1 MSRVKKIKNEKK
13 LANFEKALPSVLATS
28 STKKIIR
35 AASKG
40 DLEEYGKTFKGYNWA
55 RTRDYNCV
63 LLIFSPIVAAAQ
75 AIANEVKKRN
85 SEEPLFDKNKQE
97 DEKWITIIE
106 LLNKCLSNEA
116 KLGNLCNHI
125 GSGKGKEIEQTLRNF
140 QDYNNLIGYL
150 VYGDET
156 KKSDPLIKRSKNI
169 SSWKVNGKYI
179 RNKLVPFVNAIN
191 PKLGEIMKKSVLK
204 TQQES
209 NASSAANLGNA
220 ATLPTPK
227 EPPRVADS
235 STSPP
240 EVFEKKDLNGQSIL
254 DNVIKQ
260 KRKELIEK
268 TNKSAQE
275 EFEKLKNQHKICA
288 VEAVYS
294 ENASNLPFLKSM
306 QFHYNISTTIPSKE
320 NFNIPSLTSSGKT
333 KKIKLSVVF
342 TDKDL
347 NKFISMDLKSK
358 EDVDEAFSRS
368 TEDIK
373 KNILLLIT
381 KINDFLNNITTE
393 KDKFEKLKNKEILFA
408 FDKQKDSYVYLHDY
422 GGEIVLNCRTL
433 FDSEFD
439 DDGKIE
445 EKLKKIY
452 SELESLS
459 KTLETQGETPATTP
473 ALFDRVPYNDDTDD
487 SSGWGS
493 DDESDKKSEDS
504 DTIEQK
510 IKELAGKGPKSED
523 QLREFLTKLKG
534 KYIFNVEDILDALEL
549 FNSDKNYKEND
560 IIEIF
565 EIKHELKLKNLDDA
579 IKLFEATKRDGGPL
593 QKFGYG
599 MINTAAD
606 LAGTS
611 IEEAIAS
618 IERIFTEHNDATTFL
633 SVVDTFV
640 WSKKF
645 EISEGDAMTLSLA
658 MRSDKFQSIIK
669 VAPTNMSLKTQ
680 TMDLDDVANV
690 AKAIIDLNL
699 HTEEKIEKAL
709 RIIVYLEKNK
719 NCNLDDAIKVLKHL
733 MNSQTINWTNI
744 NNTGIDKAYEKVFGE
759 EMKQNQRKAKALR
772 KRLKKWRKR
781 LNPSSSGEN
790 SDSESEDESKE
801 RSSKIRSKRRK
812 NQRTKRKRE
821 KKQEE

>member
-40 DLEEYGKTFKGYNWA
+40 NLEEYGKTFKEYNWA

-191 PKLGEIMKKSVLK
+191 PKLGEIMKKSVLE
-204 TQQES
+204 TNQVS
-209 NASSAANLGNA
+209 NAGPTVEHQPVKTETSFTQNTPNQALSPSATSTAGSQEATSSPA
-220 ATLPTPK
+220 
-227 EPPRVADS
+227 
-235 STSPP
+235 
-240 EVFEKKDLNGQSIL
+240 LN
-254 DNVIKQ
+254 NYIKQ
-260 KRKELIEK
+260 KRKELIEEI
-268 TNKSAQE
+268 NKSINGQIND
-275 EFEKLKNQHKICA
+275 KSKICA
-288 VEAVYS
+288 ADAIHS
-294 ENASNLPFLKSM
+294 ENATDTSPFLEGM
-306 QFHYNISTTIPSKE
+306 QFHYAISPAISHQATFGIPLS
-320 NFNIPSLTSSGKT
+320 THSGKT

-358 EDVDEAFSRS
+358 NDVNEAFSRS
-368 TEDIK
+368 TGAIV

-393 KDKFEKLKNKEILFA
+393 KDKFEKLKNKEILFVV
-408 FDKQKDSYVYLHDY
+408 DKQKDSYVYLHDY

-473 ALFDRVPYNDDTDD
+473 PSSLAAHVPFNGKGNDTDD
-487 SSGWGS
+487 NGKGNDTDDNGKGNDTDDSGWGS
-493 DDESDKKSEDS
+493 DDELEDEPDEKNKDS
-504 DTIEQK
+504 DTIEEQK
-510 IKELAGKGPKSED
+510 IKELAEKGLRSKE
-523 QLREFLTKLKG
+523 QLRELSTKLKAKHTFSVG
-534 KYIFNVEDILDALEL
+534 DILDALEL
-549 FNSDKNYKEND
+549 FNSDKNYEEDD

-565 EIKHELKLKNLDDA
+565 EIKHKLNLKNLDDA

-645 EISEGDAMTLSLA
+645 EISKVDAMKLSLA
-658 MRSDKFQSIIK
+658 IRSKEFQSIIK
-669 VAPTNMSLKTQ
+669 VAPTNMSLKTK
-680 TMDLDDVANV
+680 TMELKDVAYV

-699 HTEEKIEKAL
+699 DAGEQTKKAL
-709 RIIVYLEKNK
+709 SIIVYLEENK
-719 NCNLDDAIKVLKHL
+719 INCNLDDAIKVLKYL
-733 MNSQTINWTNI
+733 IDSETIDWINI
-744 NNTGIDKAYEKVFGE
+744 NNAGIDKAYREVFEKGAEKNLEAVD
-759 EMKQNQRKAKALR
+759 AL
-772 KRLKKWRKR
+772 KERLKKQNE
-781 LNPSSSGEN
+781 LNAY
-790 SDSESEDESKE
+790 SDDESSMSDDDWLDK
-801 RSSKIRSKRRK
+801 
-812 NQRTKRKRE
+812 
-821 KKQEE
+821 

>member
-40 DLEEYGKTFKGYNWA
+40 NLEEYGKTFKGYNWA

-97 DEKWITIIE
+97 DEKWIKIID

-116 KLGNLCNHI
+116 KLSDLCEHI
-125 GSGKGKEIEQTLRNF
+125 GSGRGKEIEQTLKNF

-150 VYGDET
+150 VYGAET
-156 KKSDPLIKRSKNI
+156 RKSPLIERSKSI

-179 RNKLVPFVNAIN
+179 RNKLIPFVNAIN
-191 PKLGEIMKKSVLK
+191 PKLGEIMKKSVLETNQVSGADPTVEHQPVNTETSL
-204 TQQES
+204 TQDTPNQTPS
-209 NASSAANLGNA
+209 PSAASTAGSQE
-220 ATLPTPK
+220 ATSSPT
-227 EPPRVADS
+227 
-235 STSPP
+235 
-240 EVFEKKDLNGQSIL
+240 LN
-254 DNVIKQ
+254 NYIKR
-260 KRKELIEK
+260 KRKELIEEI
-268 TNKSAQE
+268 NKSIKGQIND
-275 EFEKLKNQHKICA
+275 KSKICA
-288 VEAVYS
+288 ADAIHS
-294 ENASNLPFLKSM
+294 ENATDTSPFLEGM

-320 NFNIPSLTSSGKT
+320 TFNIPSSKSSGKT

-342 TDKDL
+342 TDDDL

-358 EDVDEAFSRS
+358 KDVNEAFSRS

-373 KNILLLIT
+373 KNTLLLIA

-393 KDKFEKLKNKEILFA
+393 KDNFEKLKNKEILFVV
-408 FDKQKDSYVYLHDY
+408 DKQKDSYVYLHDY

-473 ALFDRVPYNDDTDD
+473 PSSLAAHVPFNGKGNDTDD
-487 SSGWGS
+487 SGWESG
-493 DDESDKKSEDS
+493 DESDKKSKDSDKKSKDS

-510 IKELAGKGPKSED
+510 IKELAEKGQKSKK
-523 QLREFLTKLKG
+523 QLREFLERLEKDPTFSVK
-534 KYIFNVEDILDALEL
+534 DILDALEL
-549 FNSDKNYKEND
+549 FNSDKNYEEDD
-560 IIEIF
+560 IIKIF
-565 EIKHELKLKNLDDA
+565 EIKHKLKLKNLDDA
-579 IKLFEATKRDGGPL
+579 IKLFEATKRDGGQL
-593 QKFGYG
+593 KEFGYG
-599 MINTAAD
+599 MINTAANF
-606 LAGTS
+606 AGTS
-611 IEEAIAS
+611 IEEAIDS

-645 EISEGDAMTLSLA
+645 EISKVDAMKLSLA
-658 MRSDKFQSIIK
+658 MRSKEFQSIIK
-669 VAPTNMSLKTQ
+669 EAPASMAQKTK
-680 TMDLDDVANV
+680 TMDLKKVADV

-699 HTEEKIEKAL
+699 DAGEQTKKAL
-709 RIIVYLEKNK
+709 SIIVYLEENK
-719 NCNLDDAIKVLKHL
+719 INCNLDDAIKVLKYL
-733 MNSQTINWTNI
+733 IDSETIDWINI
-744 NNTGIDKAYEKVFGE
+744 NNAGIDKAYREVFEKE
-759 EMKQNQRKAKALR
+759 AKKNLEAVDAL
-772 KRLKKWRKR
+772 KERLKKQNE
-781 LNPSSSGEN
+781 LNAY
-790 SDSESEDESKE
+790 SDDESNK
-801 RSSKIRSKRRK
+801 SDDDWP
-812 NQRTKRKRE
+812 
-821 KKQEE
+821 